1 MVLHG
6 VYDALVPLT
15 ICRARGDIQMFQM
28 SFSRLFLFLCC
39 GRCLIIALATT
50 AYAGVT
56 ILRPTQYNGNYAN
69 PPGAMDGNANTA
81 SLGHTTA
88 GSTCNYRF
96 EYWYGFPSG
105 TGTTPKKLKIT
116 STVTNNVKEIPPPTV
131 YLWFSL
137 DSGTT
142 WPIVYETEASQT
154 KTTNSITLPDTQD
167 ITRVEVYAQVDCAD
181 PELIPQG
188 PYQYIW
194 DIWIEE
200 GTP

>member
-1 MVLHG
+1 
-6 VYDALVPLT
+6 
-15 ICRARGDIQMFQM
+15 MFQM
-28 SFSRLFLFLCC
+28 SFSRLFLCC
-39 GRCLIIALATT
+39 GLCLIIAVATT

-56 ILRPTQYNGNYAN
+56 VSRPTQYNGNYNN
-69 PPGAMDGNANTA
+69 PPGAMDGDPNTA

-88 GSTCNYRF
+88 GSTCNTRF

-105 TGTTPKKLKIT
+105 TGTTPKRLKVT
-116 STVTNNVKEIPPPTV
+116 STVTNNVQEIPKPTV
-131 YLWFSL
+131 FLEVST

-142 WPIVYETEASQT
+142 WSIIYQTEASQT
-154 KTTNSITLPDTQD
+154 KTTNSIALPDTQD
-167 ITRVEVYAQVDCAD
+167 ITKVRVYAEVDCAD
-181 PELIPQG
+181 AELIGQG